1 MDRILVACD
10 GSPDSVA
17 ALRVARSLAERTGAT
32 ARVVTAVEPLPVFD
46 TGFMVA
52 LPESDMQ
59 ESRRQEV
66 EERVQEA
73 LAEAGV
79 DEWPLEI
86 HPGAPVAT
94 IAHRA
99 AALEADLVVAGR
111 GSHGALDRIFGTE
124 TVLQLLHLASVPV
137 LAVPPSS
144 RAAPQRPLLALD
156 LSDFGLRAAALALA
170 VVGPEAPVEIVHVLP
185 GTDHLSGEDDEIT
198 ERMEEDARAGLLSQI
213 RELGLDTERV
223 RLHIR
228 SGRAADEIVAVADE
242 VGADLIVAGSHG
254 HSFMGRLLLGS
265 VSTRLVRHG
274 GRAVLVAP
282 RARPEAEGRTGPV
295 EIDDA
300 TDPTLH
306 PWCELLDAFTRRH
319 AGRRASLDLQARS
332 WGARQTGSNFP
343 LRGIDYDPRDD
354 RVDILLGEEGAG
366 ASHLTHRVAHPE
378 RVQIVRD
385 GQGREVG
392 LRIETDRTVVTL
404 GIQPPPP
411 PDEAA

>member
-1 MDRILVACD
+1 MERILVACD

-17 ALRVARSLAERTGAT
+17 ALRVARSLADRTGAT
-32 ARVVTAVEPLPVFD
+32 VRVVTAVEPLPVFD

-66 EERVQEA
+66 EDRVQEA
-73 LAEAGV
+73 LAEAGA
-79 DEWPLEI
+79 DDWPLEI
-86 HPGAPVAT
+86 LPGAPVAT
-94 IAHRA
+94 IAQRA
-99 AALEADLVVAGR
+99 AAWEADLVVAGR
-111 GSHGALDRIFGTE
+111 GSHGPLDRIFGTE

-144 RAAPQRPLLALD
+144 REAPRRPLVALD

-170 VVGPEAPVEIVHVLP
+170 VVGPEAPVTIVHVLP
-185 GTDHLSGEDDEIT
+185 GTDHLSGDDDQVT
-198 ERMEEDARAGLLSQI
+198 GRMEEDARAGLLSQI
-213 RELGLDTERV
+213 RELGLSMDRV
-223 RLHIR
+223 ELHVR
-228 SGRAADEIVAVADE
+228 SGRAADEIVDVAEE

-282 RARPEAEGRTGPV
+282 GPGPEAEDRAEAV
-295 EIDDA
+295 EVDDA
-300 TDPTLH
+300 TDRTPH
-306 PWCELLDAFTRRH
+306 PWCELLDGFTRRH

-343 LRGIDYDPRDD
+343 LRGVDYDPRDD
-354 RVDILLGEEGAG
+354 RVDIVLGEEGAG

-378 RVQIVRD
+378 RVHVVRD
-385 GQGREVG
+385 AQDREVG

-404 GIQPPPP
+404 GIQPPPS